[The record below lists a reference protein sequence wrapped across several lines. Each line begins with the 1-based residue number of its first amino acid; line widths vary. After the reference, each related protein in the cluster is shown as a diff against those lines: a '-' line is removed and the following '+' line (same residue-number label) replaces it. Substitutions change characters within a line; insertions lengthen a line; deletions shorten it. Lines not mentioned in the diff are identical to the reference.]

1 MASGG
6 MHFPGGTLSAGRGK
20 GSQKRNRDH
29 AGWQKRREEV
39 LMSLAIRLKNRWQRV
54 GRDVEPSAF
63 VWIMQ
68 QRELATVSR
77 SLRKNLVE
85 RVILRALV
93 LAQGPEA

>member
-1 MASGG
+1 
-6 MHFPGGTLSAGRGK
+6 
-20 GSQKRNRDH
+20 
-29 AGWQKRREEV
+29 
-39 LMSLAIRLKNRWQRV
+39 MSLAIRLKNRWQRV